1 MKKMFVVSFLFLA
14 TSVFGAGY
22 DMRSSIDIENVFPP
36 QTITASAT
44 SDAVDIYGFRGATI
58 SVQQSDSNNSESNN
72 IAWNLLESDSENGT
86 YTPVIYSQLKGTDV
100 SENASGTFLNIT
112 ENASATH
119 SEIAYMGNKSFLKI
133 EASVKG
139 SVSVPVSVSVIRQSP
154 YTGR

>member
-44 SDAVDIYGFRGATI
+44 
-58 SVQQSDSNNSESNN
+58 
-72 IAWNLLESDSENGT
+72 
-86 YTPVIYSQLKGTDV
+86 
-100 SENASGTFLNIT
+100 
-112 ENASATH
+112 H

-133 EASVKG
+133 EDSVKG
-139 SVSVPVSVSVIRQSP
+139 SVSVPVSVSVSRQSP